1 MLEKTQTF
9 CSYAMGMGE
18 EILALENEGFSIQR
32 DGENY
37 TAVFPAEKA
46 SRWEAFVRE
55 HLQVGFWNE
64 YLAGDRVVF
73 LFHLAEGFR
82 RYEVFGYQ
90 DEEVHTLCEKL
101 CECALPSLREMLE
114 GNWFYR
120 LWMIRDSEKRSHEEV
135 YRKETLYQGNSW
147 LKKPVQTV
155 MDLVPFFREHSD
167 FRGLDLG
174 CGVGRNAIAIAQAV
188 PGKIDCVD
196 LLETA
201 IEGLLQNGRTYG
213 VEDRLRGIVSAI
225 EDFPIQKNTYNLVIA
240 VSALEHIANEKA
252 FESKLK
258 EIAAGLKAGGIFC
271 LIANTQVT
279 EQDVQTGES
288 LVPQFEVNLATEE
301 LCEMMER
308 IFDTFAV
315 QKHTVN
321 HQEYEIPRDTG
332 ISRLQTNVV
341 TYVIR
346 KES

>member
-1 MLEKTQTF
+1 ML
-9 CSYAMGMGE
+9 CSYVMGMGE
-18 EILALENEGFSIQR
+18 EILALKEKGFTIR
-32 DGENY
+32 PDGEHY
-37 TAVFPAEKA
+37 TAVFPEETA
-46 SRWEAFVRE
+46 SVWEDFVRG

-64 YLAGDRVVF
+64 YLAEDRVVF
-73 LFHLAEGFR
+73 LFHLEEGFC

-90 DEEVHTLCEKL
+90 SDEVHALCERL
-101 CECALPSLREMLE
+101 CECSLPSLKEMLW

-120 LWMIRDSEKRSHEEV
+120 LQMIRESEKRSHEEV
-135 YRKETLYQGNSW
+135 YRKETLYQGSSW

-155 MDLVPFFREHSD
+155 VELLPQLANVTE

-174 CGVGRNAIAIAQAV
+174 CGVGRNAIALAQAIR
-188 PGKIDCVD
+188 GKIDCVD
-196 LLETA
+196 LLEAA
-201 IEGLLQNGRTYG
+201 IEGLEQNGRVYG
-213 VEDRLRGIVSAI
+213 VEACLNGITCAI
-225 EDFPIQKNTYNLVIA
+225 EDFPIEKQAYDLILA

-279 EQDVQTGES
+279 EQDVQTGEP
-288 LVPQFEVNLATEE
+288 LVPQFEVNLATLE

-308 IFDTFAV
+308 SFDTFAV

-332 ISRLQTNVV
+332 MSLLRTNVV
-341 TYVIR
+341 TYVVR
-346 KES
+346 KDK